1 MQDTN
6 NINNIG
12 DTPGN
17 NILLGSLLVYIDLN
31 IKNLENDL
39 KRLNDQLENYTR
51 VRLQIINKL
60 TKESLN
66 EWIYLNPK
74 HYPTSLHN
82 RSC

>member
-66 EWIYLNPK
+66 E
-74 HYPTSLHN
+74 
-82 RSC
+82 

>member
-1 MQDTN
+1 MQETN

-12 DTPGN
+12 DTPGS

-39 KRLNDQLENYTR
+39 KRLNDQLDHYTS

-60 TKESLN
+60 TKGTIN
-66 EWIYLNPK
+66 E
-74 HYPTSLHN
+74 
-82 RSC
+82 